1 MQQGNNLVTNP
12 DPGTHSEVTIA
23 GFISDAEPASL
34 TVTRYAKP
42 TADSPVRT
50 APVLEPARMLELV
63 DLAKTVE
70 RAYCRAKPSYYDG
83 SCSMVT
89 SDNRKDTSLD
99 LELKLL
105 EDGRLVCKQVREFGG
120 S

>member
-1 MQQGNNLVTNP
+1 
-12 DPGTHSEVTIA
+12 VTIA
-23 GFISDAEPASL
+23 GFISDAEPVSL

-42 TADSPVRT
+42 TADSTERT
-50 APVLEPARMLELV
+50 SPVLERARTLELV
-63 DLAKTVE
+63 ELAKTVE
-70 RAYCRAKPSYYDG
+70 RAYCNAKPSYYDR

-89 SDNRKDTSLD
+89 SDNQKSTSLD

-105 EDGRLVCKQVREFGG
+105 EDGRVVCKQVREFGG